1 MPRVAAVILHPRAE
15 PDAGPLTRAFAA
27 VRRRN
32 ADRHAAG
39 FEALGATTRVLDD
52 LHGGTTF
59 GERIRELVAALRPDG
74 LILMGSGSI
83 PLATQRDRRAFV
95 DAARGRA
102 GRALANNRYSADVIA
117 VSGAARLAGLPDL
130 IADNGLPRWLA
141 EEAGFKVEDLLGRW
155 RLQVD
160 LDSPLD
166 AMLIRPADAEPILA
180 AADIDLGAVRSRLA
194 AVANVVRDPRCELL
208 VAGRTSASG
217 LAWLERSTASR
228 TRALVEERGM
238 KTRRSGQ
245 RPTRSSLGFLLDR
258 DGPEAFGPRLAELAD
273 AALIDTRVL
282 LAHRFG
288 AEEAGWPVAEDRYAS
303 DLLLVERI
311 DDPWLRA
318 LTASVRDAAIP
329 VVLGGHTLVGPGLR
343 LAIRGDRR
351 WT

>member
-102 GRALANNRYSADVIA
+102 RRALANNRYSADVIA
-117 VSGAARLAGLPDL
+117 VSGAACLAGLPDL
-130 IADNGLPRWLA
+130 VADNGLPRWLA

>member
-1 MPRVAAVILHPRAE
+1 VPRVAAVILHPRAE

-102 GRALANNRYSADVIA
+102 RRALANNRYSADVIA

-141 EEAGFKVEDLLGRW
+141 EEAGFKVEDVRGRW

>member
-1 MPRVAAVILHPRAE
+1 VPRVAAVILHPRAE

-303 DLLLVERI
+303 DLLLAERI

>member
-1 MPRVAAVILHPRAE
+1 VPRVAAVILHPRAE

-102 GRALANNRYSADVIA
+102 RRALANNRYSADVIA